1 MKYCLIILLFVVALA
16 SCKKDSF
23 ITSPDASLSTSRD
36 SLFFD
41 TVFTSIGSVT
51 QSFKI
56 YNNNNQKLNI
66 SQVKLA
72 GGSASPFKINIDG
85 TPGPQLNNIEV
96 NANDSLYIFVQVN
109 VDPTSGTLPF
119 ILSDSIQIDYNG
131 NKRFVQLQAYGQNAH
146 FLRNE
151 TIRQFTV
158 WNGSDLPFVI
168 LGGLRVDTGVIL
180 HLTAGVKVYF
190 HADAPLIVDGSFE
203 VNATAINPTI
213 LSGDRTD
220 ADYKDLPASWPGII
234 FRNSSKKNWLIHAT
248 IKNAYQGIVS
258 QGLSAVNPKV
268 SLSQCV
274 ISNAYDAGILG
285 VSTSIYADNC
295 LVSNCG
301 SNINLVYGGDYRFV
315 NCTVASYGNF
325 YVPHKTPVL
334 QVADYISQNNIIY
347 TAPLNASFI
356 NSIFW
361 GDFGSV
367 DNEVLVEKKG
377 PGPFSVLFDHVLYK
391 SKTDPSFSTL
401 NAVLKNIPPLFD
413 SINTTKSIYDFHFT
427 KSPNAPAINAGIPTI
442 FGRDLEDKVRDAQP
456 DLGCYEK

>member
-1 MKYCLIILLFVVALA
+1 MKYFLIILLFVSALA

-36 SLFFD
+36 TLFFD

-72 GGSASPFKINIDG
+72 GGSASPFKLNIDG
-85 TPGPQLNNIEV
+85 TPGAQLNNIEV
-96 NANDSLYIFVQVN
+96 NANDSLYIFVQVTVN
-109 VDPTSGTLPF
+109 PNADRLPF
-119 ILSDSIQIDYNG
+119 ILSDSVQIDYNG
-131 NKRFVQLQAYGQNAH
+131 NTRFVQLEAYGQNAN
-146 FLRNE
+146 FLRNK

-158 WNGSDLPFVI
+158 WNALDLPFVI
-168 LGGLRVDTGVIL
+168 LGSLRVDTGVIL
-180 HLTAGVKVYF
+180 HLTAGVKIYF
-190 HADAPLIVDGSFE
+190 HADAPLIVDGSLE
-203 VNATAINPTI
+203 VNATASKPAVF
-213 LSGDRTD
+213 SGDRTD

-248 IKNAYQGIVS
+248 IKNAYQGIVA
-258 QGLSAVNPKV
+258 QGLPATNPKI
-268 SLSQCV
+268 SLSKC
-274 ISNAYDAGILG
+274 IIDNAYDAGILG

-295 LVSNCG
+295 LISNCG

-315 NCTVASYGNF
+315 NCTVASYGNY
-325 YVPHKTPVL
+325 YVQHKTSVL
-334 QVADYISQNNIIY
+334 QVADYISQNNILY

-367 DNEVLVEKKG
+367 DNEVVVEKKG
-377 PGPFSVLFDHVLYK
+377 PGPFLVSFDHVLYK
-391 SKTDPSFSTL
+391 AKTDPSFSTL
-401 NAVLKNIPPLFD
+401 NAVLKNVPPLFD
-413 SINTTKSIYDFHFT
+413 SINTPKNIYDFHFA
-427 KSPNAPAINAGIPTI
+427 KSPNAPAINAGIPTV
-442 FGRDLEDKVRDAQP
+442 FGLDLDDKVRDMQP
-456 DLGCYEK
+456 DLGCYER